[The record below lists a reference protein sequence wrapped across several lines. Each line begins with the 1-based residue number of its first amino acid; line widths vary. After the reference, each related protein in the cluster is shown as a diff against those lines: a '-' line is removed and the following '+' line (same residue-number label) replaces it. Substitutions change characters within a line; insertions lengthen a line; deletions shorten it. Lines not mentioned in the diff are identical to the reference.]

1 MLLKVGELAKQTGLT
16 VRALHHYD
24 DIGLLQPSARS
35 DAGYRL
41 YTRKD
46 ITRLHQI
53 QALRGLGMSLA
64 EIYTVLEDPNLA
76 LLPIIDRQIQAIDQ
90 RLTEQKKLRNQL
102 GQLKSQLINGEEL
115 DLEDWLNM
123 LELIAMYEK
132 YFTQEELEKLTFLQS
147 GTALL
152 HKDLKCK
159 APLIEPNL
167 RRNLG
172 KW

>member
-1 MLLKVGELAKQTGLT
+1 
-16 VRALHHYD
+16 
-24 DIGLLQPSARS
+24 
-35 DAGYRL
+35 
-41 YTRKD
+41 KD

-90 RLTEQKKLRNQL
+90 RLAEQKKLRNQL

-132 YFTQEELEKLTFLQS
+132 Y
-147 GTALL
+147 
-152 HKDLKCK
+152 
-159 APLIEPNL
+159 
-167 RRNLG
+167 
-172 KW
+172 

>member
-90 RLTEQKKLRNQL
+90 RLAEQKKLRNQL

-115 DLEDWLNM
+115 DLEDWLNITKRKIYGQYIIQQIQDFMIKKCFPYM
-123 LELIAMYEK
+123 LITIM
-132 YFTQEELEKLTFLQS
+132 
-147 GTALL
+147 
-152 HKDLKCK
+152 
-159 APLIEPNL
+159 
-167 RRNLG
+167 
-172 KW
+172 